1 MSTTKI
7 FDDLLTNDTRTTD
20 NKKYLDSETHAI
32 FQLTDNSIHDQ
43 YAVVKKLLSTADAVD
58 RVGDPGINTIQNL
71 IVVCDNELI
80 KTKNIFDQFIIDV
93 ITIVRKYEFKDADYV
108 SFKCVHNHLL
118 SIQSISTKVKE
129 AFHLMLTKEDCDKK
143 NCKDCIA
150 LDAGIVRKTVEFVKD
165 NIENKDVFRLCIELF
180 KDNLLDTFLLYKRD
194 YLVLK
199 VIPGE
204 LLKMFSEYI
213 KQYITQ
219 HEIAHID
226 KLKTSYAQLVAE
238 KKVIDE
244 KQEKISKNI
253 GDMIKLITNES
264 DLIALEQM
272 KQNSIKQHSD
282 FLTKFTTTKEL
293 LESKNSIIAECKKI
307 LPRDENNSII
317 CKVCLENKINM
328 AYSTCGHVICNKCD
342 YKLPRIHIRN
352 GTASTGIS
360 CPFCRRECTN
370 PIRLIFS

>member
-1 MSTTKI
+1 MSTTKML
-7 FDDLLTNDTRTTD
+7 DNLLTNDTRITN

-32 FQLTDNSIHDQ
+32 FQYTDNSIHVQ
-43 YAVVKKLLSTADAVD
+43 YATVKILLSSIDSLSSVSNL
-58 RVGDPGINTIQNL
+58 GIDTIQNS
-71 IVVCDNELI
+71 IELCESELV
-80 KTKNIFDQFIIDV
+80 KTKNIFDQFIIDI
-93 ITIVRKYEFKDADYV
+93 ITIVKKYEFKDADYV
-108 SFKCVHNHLL
+108 TFKCVHNLLL

-129 AFHLMLTKEDCDKK
+129 AFHLMLTKEDCNKQD
-143 NCKDCIA
+143 CKDCIA

-165 NIENKDVFRLCIELF
+165 NIENMDVFRLCIELF
-180 KDNLLDTFLLYKRD
+180 KDNLLDIFLLYKRD

-204 LLKMFSEYI
+204 LLKLFSEYM

-226 KLKTSYAQLVAE
+226 QLKISYAQLVAE

-264 DLIALEQM
+264 DLIALELM

-307 LPRDENNSII
+307 LPRDENNGII
-317 CKVCLENKINM
+317 CKVCFENKINM
-328 AYSTCGHVICNKCD
+328 AYICGHVICNKCD
-342 YKLPRIHIRN
+342 HKLPRIPTRSSSAY
-352 GTASTGIS
+352 TSIS
-360 CPFCRRECTN
+360 CPFCRRECAT